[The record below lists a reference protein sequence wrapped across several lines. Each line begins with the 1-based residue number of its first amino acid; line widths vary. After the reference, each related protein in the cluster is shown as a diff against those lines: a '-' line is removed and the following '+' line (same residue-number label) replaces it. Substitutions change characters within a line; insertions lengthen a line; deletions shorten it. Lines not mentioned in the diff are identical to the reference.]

1 MIIVSQ
7 DKLQIF
13 NFRTAKNIWIED
25 EEVEINQIEQIVY
38 SIYIDGEIV
47 GAYETE
53 ERAKEVL
60 LEIATHNATFN
71 LFKCSDA
78 EKQKRALEE
87 FLEKG
92 IRFDIYEMPEK

>member
-13 NFRTAKNIWIED
+13 NFKTAKNIWIEE
-25 EEVEINQIEQIVY
+25 EEVEINQIEQVVY

-47 GAYETE
+47 GEYETK

-60 LEIATHNATFN
+60 QEIIKAYLDCNEQNA
-71 LFKCSDA
+71 LA
-78 EKQKRALEE
+78 EYAYVKNKV
-87 FLEKG
+87 
-92 IRFDIYEMPEK
+92 YEMPEE

>member
-13 NFRTAKNIWIED
+13 NFKTAKNIWIED

-38 SIYIDGEIV
+38 SIYIDGEML

-60 LEIATHNATFN
+60 QEIINTYLDCNEEN
-71 LFKCSDA
+71 IY
-78 EKQKRALEE
+78 EKFAYVKN
-87 FLEKG
+87 KV
-92 IRFDIYEMPEK
+92 YEMPKE

>member
-13 NFRTAKNIWIED
+13 NFKTAKNIWIEED
-25 EEVEINQIEQIVY
+25 EVEINQIEQVVY

-47 GAYETE
+47 GTYETE

-60 LEIATHNATFN
+60 QEIISKYKTTLYNSKTNETVVNIPKVF
-71 LFKCSDA
+71 
-78 EKQKRALEE
+78 
-87 FLEKG
+87 
-92 IRFDIYEMPEK
+92 EMPTE

>member
-1 MIIVSQ
+1 MIILSQ

-13 NFRTAKNIWIED
+13 NFRTAKNIWIEE

-47 GAYETE
+47 GAYETK

-60 LEIATHNATFN
+60 QEIIQKYSSYLKLEGGPAILQGQMDIQPNIFN
-71 LFKCSDA
+71 VPK
-78 EKQKRALEE
+78 
-87 FLEKG
+87 
-92 IRFDIYEMPEK
+92 IYEMPEK

>member
-1 MIIVSQ
+1 VIIVSQ

-13 NFRTAKNIWIED
+13 NFKTAKNIWIED

-38 SIYIDGEIV
+38 SIYIDGEML

-60 LEIATHNATFN
+60 QEIINTYLDCNEEN
-71 LFKCSDA
+71 IY
-78 EKQKRALEE
+78 EKFAYVKN
-87 FLEKG
+87 KV
-92 IRFDIYEMPEK
+92 YEMPKE